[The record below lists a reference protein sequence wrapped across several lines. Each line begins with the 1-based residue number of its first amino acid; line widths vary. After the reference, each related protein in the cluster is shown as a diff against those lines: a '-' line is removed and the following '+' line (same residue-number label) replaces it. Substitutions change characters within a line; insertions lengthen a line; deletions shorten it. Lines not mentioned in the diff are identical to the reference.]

1 MNTSSNPLIRPETPF
16 QRRVVDAIDRA
27 KPARGVGTFTKPLPG
42 GVSQI
47 AKSNSRAGVAIHPFY
62 ILRDGKIHAGTINSS
77 TVPTLGGSP
86 IGESGSALTLS
97 GDKYVYICNVW
108 ALTFGSINFLTSAS
122 LITST
127 IVTNATVLTDATN
140 LTGGTLTTYRLIAQI
155 IDGVVQRAQVTK
167 TNMFNGVC
175 DASNG
180 AEGGKAVNSTWS
192 TA

>member
-16 QRRVVDAIDRA
+16 QRRVVDAIERA

-47 AKSNSRAGVAIHPFY
+47 AKSNSRAGVTIHPFY

-77 TVPTLGGSP
+77 TVPTLGGPP

-108 ALTFGSINFLTSAS
+108 ALTFGSVNFLSSVS
-122 LITST
+122 LTTST
-127 IVTNATVLTDATN
+127 IVTSPTLLTDATN
-140 LTGGTLTTYRLIAQI
+140 LGAGTLTTYCLIAQI
-155 IDGVVQRAQVTK
+155 VAGVVQRAQTVT
-167 TNMFNGVC
+167 TNLFNGVC
-175 DASNG
+175 DASTG

-192 TA
+192 PA